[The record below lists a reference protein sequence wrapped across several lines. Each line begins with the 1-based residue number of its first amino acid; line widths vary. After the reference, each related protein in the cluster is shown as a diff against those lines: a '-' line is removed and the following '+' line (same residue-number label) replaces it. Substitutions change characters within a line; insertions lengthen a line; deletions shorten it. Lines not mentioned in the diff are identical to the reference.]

1 MKLNLSI
8 PDIIVEEL
16 DKFVD
21 GIRFRSRAH
30 LATIIL
36 ADWITS
42 QKQIAWKPGKVKPS
56 KTK

>member
-1 MKLNLSI
+1 MKLNLTV
-8 PDIIVEEL
+8 PDTIVKEL
-16 DKFVD
+16 DNFVD

-30 LATIIL
+30 LTTVIL

-42 QKQIAWKPGKVKPS
+42 QKRIAWKPGKVKPS